1 MPSPISIN
9 ILCVDDDFNSRELI
23 RFMFSRENEIYNVT
37 TAAAATEAENLINLN
52 Q

>member
-23 RFMFSRENEIYNVT
+23 RFMFSRKNEIYNVT
-37 TAAAATEAENLINLN
+37 TAAVTEAENLINLN